1 MPRERLHGVSQ
12 WRLIW
17 LKFKK
22 NRAAVGAA
30 IAIIALYMM
39 AGLAECVAPYDP
51 AVRDIKH
58 PSAPPMRVRIF
69 ADGGLRSPFVYGLER
84 VPGTFARRYRVDKS
98 TQYPLSLFV
107 RGDNYRMWGFAA
119 NDLHLFGTA
128 QDARVYLFGTDKDGR
143 DLLSRIIY
151 GSRLS
156 LSIGF
161 IGVAISFSIGIVLG
175 SISGYFGG
183 VVDVVI
189 QRVIEI
195 LSSIPTLPLWMG
207 LSASLPLRWSVV
219 EVFFAISL
227 ILSLLGWP
235 ELARVVR
242 GRFLSLRTEDF
253 VISARL
259 DGVKTSGLMFR
270 HMLPLFFSH
279 IIATATLAIP
289 GMILAETSLSFL
301 GIGLRTPAISWG
313 VLLQAAQNTETVVS
327 APWLFT
333 PGIFV
338 VIAVLGFNFLGDGI
352 RDAADPYK

>member
-1 MPRERLHGVSQ
+1 MTGTLHGVSQ
-12 WRLIW
+12 SRLIW
-17 LKFKK
+17 RKFKK
-22 NRAAVGAA
+22 SRVAVGSA
-30 IAIIALYMM
+30 IVITVFYLM
-39 AGLAECVAPYDP
+39 AGFAEFVAPYD
-51 AVRDIKH
+51 AATRDMKH
-58 PSAPPMRVRIF
+58 PSAPPMMVRIV
-69 ADGGLRSPFVYGLER
+69 ADGRLQRPFVYGLEKET
-84 VPGTFARRYRVDKS
+84 GTYARRYVVDKS
-98 TQYPLSLFV
+98 RKYPLALFV
-107 RGDNYRMWGFAA
+107 RGDSYRIWGVAQ
-119 NDLHLFGTA
+119 NDIHLFGTPR
-128 QDARVYLFGTDKDGR
+128 DARVYLFGTDKDGR

-161 IGVAISFSIGIVLG
+161 FGVAISFSIGIVLG

-183 VVDVVI
+183 VVDMVI

-235 ELARVVR
+235 EMARVVR
-242 GRFLSLRTEDF
+242 GKFLSLRREDF
-253 VISARL
+253 VVSARL
-259 DGVKTSGLMFR
+259 DGVSTSGLMFR

-313 VLLQAAQNTETVVS
+313 VLLQAAQNTETVAS
-327 APWLFT
+327 APWMFI
-333 PGIFV
+333 PGAFV
-338 VIAVLGFNFLGDGI
+338 VVAVLGFNFLGDGL